1 MQASVVLNLT
11 FTLRDLKELVGG
23 ALPAIVGR
31 RHLNVVHEL
40 RETWIL
46 VEAKFMKLSIN
57 VPFVGNKTDGAADAE
72 S

>member
-40 RETWIL
+40 RET
-46 VEAKFMKLSIN
+46 
-57 VPFVGNKTDGAADAE
+57 
-72 S
+72 